1 MDEALIRAK
10 AAAQGPVA
18 LAKALSERGH
28 PITSQAVGQWKRVP
42 AERVLDVEAITGVS
56 RHDLRPD
63 LYPREH
69 ITNGAGSA
77 QALA

>member
-63 LYPREH
+63 LYPREQVK
-69 ITNGAGSA
+69 IGGQPEQVSP
-77 QALA
+77 